1 MYFNLA
7 FFLCLPLISIYEFG
21 SSDFYFKLSLI
32 ELKAVGGFGAGQ
44 AESSTEGSVER
55 SNQEENSDQSSEESS
70 TSQNEKKIGEASS
83 ILNSKSDSA
92 LLSHGNCYYK
102 KKLGESILSFSSH
115 SELVK
120 FLLFE
125 SSQRDLGLSV
135 SDCLKIS
142 QAYLTSKFTPNTSE
156 NEIIV
161 DIKELL
167 LLLRKYIRTNGSCL
181 QSFCV
186 KNQPKTSITSTEST
200 LNIDEENDSDADSSV
215 KTNQS
220 TSSDTSSGKLY
231 DGSSSH
237 FQFQLTSSS
246 DSATPIS
253 IEFLEMQPKNDLK
266 FKLFKQDQSTPT
278 VNELVQPE
286 ENLRTP
292 TPDLN
297 NLPVSE
303 PENLP
308 TTEENLNTVFEEMGT
323 EIQVNQ
329 NEIVPNLD
337 LNTRNAMPIT
347 EVELELDFVDP
358 WKSLISMILYEPV
371 RRSSLKFDEVHCDKM
386 AKVTGRIIAFITN
399 YTCKLR
405 LILKNYQRKKCN
417 ERNKVASLFVGC
429 YKLKKQLEKNIKYY
443 SKLRYDLV
451 DSVVG
456 VTQCSLAKNNF
467 ISQRNKT
474 FSHLSDGN
482 SSIRCTLKEYYL
494 LFDFVIFLF
503 YIINAYKSAVEK
515 LDKFI
520 SSSCTTIC
528 PTRCGKRP
536 QICNC
541 LEESYNNIFAD
552 KINMESYRHNLNNRM
567 ALCKNYLISN
577 YLFSSSIPESAEY
590 VSTSG
595 YRYKIENF
603 EHIQTVQFPITYPSS
618 LEKYTILKSSLFNLL
633 LNPINNQEQPPN
645 PAPAAKEVP
654 NRSRNL
660 EKKPKH
666 RLKSK
671 FPIRRN
677 KDKNTNINHNTQ
689 THPNPTSNPQ
699 NNWL

>member
-21 SSDFYFKLSLI
+21 SSDFCFKSSLI
-32 ELKAVGGFGAGQ
+32 ELKAVGGFSADQAG
-44 AESSTEGSVER
+44 SSTEGSVER
-55 SNQEENSDQSSEESS
+55 SNQEENSDQSSEESI
-70 TSQNEKKIGEASS
+70 TSQNENELGGASP
-83 ILNSKSDSA
+83 ILNSKSGSA
-92 LLSHGNCYYK
+92 FLSHGNNYYK
-102 KKLGESILSFSSH
+102 NKLGESILSFSSH
-115 SELVK
+115 NELVK

-125 SSQRDLGLSV
+125 SSKRDLSLST
-135 SDCLKIS
+135 SDCFKIS
-142 QAYLTSKFTPNTSE
+142 QAYLTSKFTPNTSD

-161 DIKELL
+161 DIKELF
-167 LLLRKYIRTNGSCL
+167 LLLRRYIRTNGSCL

-186 KNQPKTSITSTEST
+186 KNQPKTSITSTKST
-200 LNIDEENDSDADSSV
+200 LNVDEENDDSDTDSSV

-231 DGSSSH
+231 ADSSIHS
-237 FQFQLTSSS
+237 QLQLTTTSN
-246 DSATPIS
+246 SASPIS

-266 FKLFKQDQSTPT
+266 FEPFKQDQSTPT
-278 VNELVQPE
+278 LNELVQSE

-292 TPDLN
+292 PDLN
-297 NLPVSE
+297 NFSVSE
-303 PENLP
+303 PENVP
-308 TTEENLNTVFEEMGT
+308 ITEENLNTVLEEMET
-323 EIQVNQ
+323 EIQVNK

-347 EVELELDFVDP
+347 EVELELDFIDP

-371 RRSSLKFDEVHCDKM
+371 RRSSLKFDEAHCDKM
-386 AKVTGRIIAFITN
+386 AKVTGRIIAFITK

-405 LILKNYQRKKCN
+405 LTLKNYQRKKCN

-451 DSVVG
+451 DSVVA

-482 SSIRCTLKEYYL
+482 SFIRCTLKEYYL

-503 YIINAYKSAVEK
+503 YIINAYNSAIEK

-520 SSSCTTIC
+520 SSICTTIC
-528 PTRCGKRP
+528 PTRCVKRP

-567 ALCKNYLISN
+567 MLCRNYLIYN

-595 YRYKIENF
+595 YRYKIENYKYM
-603 EHIQTVQFPITYPSS
+603 QTVQFPVTYPSS
-618 LEKYTILKSSLFNLL
+618 LEKYTVLKSNLFNLL

-654 NRSRNL
+654 NRSHNL
-660 EKKPKH
+660 EKRPKH

-671 FPIRRN
+671 FPTRRN

-699 NNWL
+699 SNWL